1 MKRQK
6 KDILSHRDFNHL
18 NRNNNPLPESD
29 SPASGSENQLAEY
42 LLGMEY
48 GEESLEEMND
58 EGEIIPADEP
68 AEPGED
74 LEESESTFN
83 D

>member
-1 MKRQK
+1 
-6 KDILSHRDFNHL
+6 
-18 NRNNNPLPESD
+18 
-29 SPASGSENQLAEY
+29 
-42 LLGMEY
+42 MEY

-74 LEESESTFN
+74 QEESESTFN